1 MPPKVD
7 QQKCDGCK
15 GEKEAL
21 CEAICPG
28 DLMYMKGDVPRADC
42 RSPRDC
48 WDCMSCVKV
57 CPQGAIETRLPYQ
70 LGYYPAKLIPL
81 MGSKR
86 VSWTC
91 ISQDDK
97 VERFNYKNRN
107 D

>member
-1 MPPKVD
+1 MPPKID
-7 QQKCDGCK
+7 LKKCDGCK
-15 GEKEAL
+15 GENEPL
-21 CEAICPG
+21 CVSICPG
-28 DLMYMKGDVPRADC
+28 DLLFLNEESVRAVC

-48 WDCMSCVKV
+48 WDCMSCVKA

-81 MGSKR
+81 MGGKR

-91 ISQDDK
+91 ISQDGK
-97 VERFNYKNRN
+97 VERFSYKNRN

>member
-1 MPPKVD
+1 MPPKVNLE
-7 QQKCDGCK
+7 KCDGCK
-15 GEKEAL
+15 GEREAL
-21 CEAICPG
+21 CVSICPG
-28 DLMYMKGDVPRADC
+28 DLLALNEETGKSYC
-42 RSPRDC
+42 RSTRDC

-86 VSWTC
+86 VTWTC
-91 ISQDDK
+91 IDINNK
-97 VERFNYKNRN
+97 VERFTYKNRN